1 MDNNLLSI
9 IITVISCMGGAGAW
23 KFYEFII
30 KGKRDKEKIKKSE
43 QTIYSD
49 DLIYRVD
56 KLEKG
61 KDDCMSSLLN
71 INAEVSALRVKL
83 EFLEKENNVLKIKL
97 QNY

>member
-43 QTIYSD
+43 QTIYRD